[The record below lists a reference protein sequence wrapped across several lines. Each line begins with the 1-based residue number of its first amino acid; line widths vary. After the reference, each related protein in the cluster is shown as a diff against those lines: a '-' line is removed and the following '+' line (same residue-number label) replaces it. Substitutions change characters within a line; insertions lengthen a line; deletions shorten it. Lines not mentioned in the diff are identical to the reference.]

1 MDATMNVKPRRTR
14 TACDFGDG
22 LFAIVGTPLPIL
34 KSILAKTVIYP
45 IGVPAGRAGRI
56 SAAIR
61 QPLCPHHARKRC

>member
-34 KSILAKTVIYP
+34 KSILAKAVIYP
-45 IGVPAGRAGRI
+45 IGVPVVRLGAKIHR
-56 SAAIR
+56 
-61 QPLCPHHARKRC
+61 